1 MLGNNYKFKIFKV
14 MAFTSKTRVGHF
26 LLGVTFNICFG
37 RYHVYFLFEHLTQK
51 WRAS

>member
-26 LLGVTFNICFG
+26 FYWALLLIFVLEDIMFIFYLST
-37 RYHVYFLFEHLTQK
+37 
-51 WRAS
+51 